1 MTREFLSEPF
11 VESDLKKSLQI
22 HAKALDIPVGAAEIF
37 INRALAAA
45 KTKLKTKNTITESDL
60 TRIIARELKKYHKDF
75 AYVYEN
81 RGKII

>member
-11 VESDLKKSLQI
+11 VEADLKKSLAL
-22 HAKALDIPVGAAEIF
+22 HAKALDIPTGAAEIF
-37 INRALAAA
+37 IDRALSAA

-60 TRIIARELKKYHKDF
+60 TRIISRELKKYHKDF

-81 RGKII
+81 RDKII